1 MAASRSR
8 RREPCC
14 KIGYA
19 MAHIWMRGSLLY
31 NTRLMSEKIIK
42 KLIQRKWFQSGIDKG
57 DKGVIIRRKT
67 SKDI

>member
-1 MAASRSR
+1 M
-8 RREPCC
+8 
-14 KIGYA
+14 
-19 MAHIWMRGSLLY
+19 LY

-42 KLIQRKWFQSGIDKG
+42 KLVQRKWFQSGIDKG